1 MKSAF
6 ELAMERLGGG
16 PIREYTAP
24 QKEKL
29 AEVDRMC
36 DSRVAQARMQA
47 DSERQKVAGDPAK
60 LKQVQ
65 DQLTSELASL
75 ESRRER
81 DKDELRKQFDA
92 E

>member
-1 MKSAF
+1 
-6 ELAMERLGGG
+6 
-16 PIREYTAP
+16 
-24 QKEKL
+24 
-29 AEVDRMC
+29 
-36 DSRVAQARMQA
+36 MQA
-47 DSERQKVAGDPAK
+47 DSDRQKAEQDPAK

-92 E
+92 A

>member
-6 ELAMERLGGG
+6 ELAMERLGGS

-24 QKEKL
+24 QKEQL
-29 AEVDRMC
+29 AEVDRMY

-47 DSERQKVAGDPAK
+47 DSDRQKAEQDPAK

-75 ESRRER
+75 EGRRER

-92 E
+92 A